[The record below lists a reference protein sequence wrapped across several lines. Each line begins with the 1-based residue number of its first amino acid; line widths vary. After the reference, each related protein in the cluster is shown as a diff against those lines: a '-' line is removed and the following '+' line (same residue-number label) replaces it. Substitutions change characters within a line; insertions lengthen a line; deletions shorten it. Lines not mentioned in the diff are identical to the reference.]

1 MGKADKSMK
10 AFLEIPEIFSQ
21 LFNVAVFGGKEEIKP
36 EDLSETNPVLDAVL
50 ELPENELDYVERVR
64 DVVKTSDF
72 GISFRIILGM
82 EEQTDI
88 HYYMPVRD
96 MLMDAI
102 SYDSQCRRIASTAKE
117 KRENFQYSNGVPK
130 GTYIMPVISL
140 ILYVGSKKWDG
151 PTQLYD
157 MFDIPEDRIEWA
169 KQYIRNYPINLIDA
183 RHMSE
188 EQINQFQGDL
198 KAFFSVLPN
207 RFNAENLKGVIAKHR
222 ET

>member
-1 MGKADKSMK
+1 MTDVPLKGREMA
-10 AFLEIPEIFSQ
+10 
-21 LFNVAVFGGKEEIKP
+21 
-36 EDLSETNPVLDAVL
+36 
-50 ELPENELDYVERVR
+50 ERIR
-64 DVVKTSDF
+64 DVCMLSKS
-72 GISFRIILGM
+72 GMGFRIILGV

-183 RHMSE
+183 RH
-188 EQINQFQGDL
+188 I
-198 KAFFSVLPN
+198 
-207 RFNAENLKGVIAKHR
+207 
-222 ET
+222 